1 MLCDL
6 ETVKGDVLIRP
17 NLCRT
22 VWLRPR
28 LLVLC
33 DGRPLAETPLTN
45 QMFGKKGP
53 RGQTGIINY
62 RFGVAVGPRF

>member
-17 NLCRT
+17 NLFRT
-22 VWLRPR
+22 VSLRPR

-45 QMFGKKGP
+45 QMFGKRGP

-62 RFGVAVGPRF
+62 RFGVAVGPGF